1 MVARWFH
8 AGFKKVSN
16 WISCKEQHQRGLPT
30 VPVDGPANDD
40 FGRWVVALKP
50 DTNLPAGRRLN
61 TPQFALIGLPTVP

>member
-1 MVARWFH
+1 MLASRRFRT
-8 AGFKKVSN
+8 GFLVRNNTKG
-16 WISCKEQHQRGLPT
+16 GLPT

-40 FGRWVVALKP
+40 FGRWVVALEP